1 MSSPSKPPEPPI
13 FFLDRSLG
21 KKRVAT
27 ALRQAGATLHIHD
40 DHFPPDA
47 KDEAWLAEVGQRG
60 WIVLTK
66 DHRIRY
72 RQVERLTLMKA
83 GVAAFILTSGDLQG
97 EEMARIFVKA
107 LPRITRF
114 LKNTRNRLSRR
125 SQKTVSSRCS
135 FTESMQCEPHPLI
148 VTHCR
153 LSDRRHQRN
162 STDARLLRATA
173 NELLERKI
181 SAYE

>member
-1 MSSPSKPPEPPI
+1 MDGGGSKSKKPSGANSPSKRPDEPV

-27 ALRQAGATLHIHD
+27 ALREAGATLHIHD

-47 KDEAWLAEVGQRG
+47 KDEDWLLEAGRRG

-72 RQVERLTLMKA
+72 RHVERLALMKA
-83 GVAAFILTSGDLQG
+83 GVAAFILTAGDLQG
-97 EEMARIFVKA
+97 DEMAQIFVKA

-114 LKNTRNRLSRR
+114 LKNHTKPFIAKLARDGSVSRL
-125 SQKTVSSRCS
+125 
-135 FTESMQCEPHPLI
+135 FP
-148 VTHCR
+148 
-153 LSDRRHQRN
+153 
-162 STDARLLRATA
+162 
-173 NELLERKI
+173 
-181 SAYE
+181 

>member
-1 MSSPSKPPEPPI
+1 MSSPSKQPEPPI

-21 KKRVAT
+21 KKRIAT
-27 ALRQAGATLHIHD
+27 ALRQAGASLHIHD

-47 KDEAWLAEVGQRG
+47 KDEDWLTKVGQRG

-72 RQVERLTLMKA
+72 RQVERLALMRA

-97 EEMARIFVKA
+97 EEMAQIFVKA

-114 LKNTRNRLSRR
+114 L
-125 SQKTVSSRCS
+125 QKHRKPFIAKITKDGSVSML
-135 FTESMQCEPHPLI
+135 FH
-148 VTHCR
+148 
-153 LSDRRHQRN
+153 
-162 STDARLLRATA
+162 
-173 NELLERKI
+173 
-181 SAYE
+181 